1 MQATTVQ
8 QALILSAIG
17 ITLVFVALFVL
28 WGFTAALTRITARWA
43 SEPAAATPAEVTQ
56 PAASSELSATAEQ
69 SRRAAAA
76 AVAVALALAQS
87 RSAAIPPQA
96 TQGPISPWQA
106 TIRGNAMS
114 RRAGVYRRNPPPT

>member
-43 SEPAAATPAEVTQ
+43 SRSATATPAEAAQ
-56 PAASSELSATAEQ
+56 PAASSEPSAGADRA
-69 SRRAAAA
+69 RRAAAA

-87 RSAAIPPQA
+87 KSAATPPQT